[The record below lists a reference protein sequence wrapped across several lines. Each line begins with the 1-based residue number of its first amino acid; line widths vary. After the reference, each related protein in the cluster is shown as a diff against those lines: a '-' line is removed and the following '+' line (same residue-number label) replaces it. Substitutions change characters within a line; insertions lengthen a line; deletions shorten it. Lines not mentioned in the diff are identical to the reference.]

1 MIKMLLY
8 KVLFL
13 MNQMMHLGRKH
24 LNLEFV
30 NCKYK
35 KKNAYKILIKIIKFI
50 KIPIFNNYIYF
61 PVSGKFS
68 QNLVVVF

>member
-13 MNQMMHLGRKH
+13 MNQMMHLGRRH

-35 KKNAYKILIKIIKFI
+35 KKLKKKNKILI
-50 KIPIFNNYIYF
+50 KIPIFNNYICF

-68 QNLVVVF
+68 QNLAVVF

>member
-13 MNQMMHLGRKH
+13 MNQMMHLGRRH

-30 NCKYK
+30 NCKYI
-35 KKNAYKILIKIIKFI
+35 KKNLYKIFIKIIKF
-50 KIPIFNNYIYF
+50 IPIFNNYICF

-68 QNLVVVF
+68 QNLAVVF